1 MIKFTKKWYIR
12 QLQGEPGKGSK
23 WPQNGLKW
31 CFWANVLKRP
41 KKAKNREKWSKFGQK
56 W

>member
-1 MIKFTKKWYIR
+1 MAIKHR
-12 QLQGEPGKGSK
+12 GSQLQGTPGKGPK
-23 WPQNGLKW
+23 WGQNGLKW
-31 CFWANVLKRP
+31 CFWANGLKRP